1 MDSYRDPS
9 LNNENL
15 KVNNKVNVKNI
26 QLQF

>member
-26 QLQF
+26 QLQS